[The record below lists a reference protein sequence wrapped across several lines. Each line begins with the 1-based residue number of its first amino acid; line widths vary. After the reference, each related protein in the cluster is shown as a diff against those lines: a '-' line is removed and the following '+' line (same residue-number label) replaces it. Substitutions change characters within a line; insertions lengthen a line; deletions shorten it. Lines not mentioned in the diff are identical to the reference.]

1 MSPMLL
7 YLRAII
13 HPGRDTLLFAL
24 RTVLAGLLTLYL
36 AFLLYL
42 DQPKWATM
50 TVVIISTPL
59 AGMTLQK
66 SFAQVIGTTIG
77 AMVAVAIM
85 ALFPQAPLPFIVTL
99 ALWLAICTAG
109 GTLMRFTYSHAFV
122 LSGFTAVID
131 ALLAQPAPESTY
143 TLAITRVT
151 ETLLGVACVTLVSLF
166 FARPQSVARG
176 YFAKVDQLIR
186 LIAVHAAAVIR
197 GEEREE
203 DFQQRQK
210 QLLSEIAALEMLRRH
225 LYFDAPRLRGA
236 DELVQQLANQLVL
249 MTSRLAILRRQRKLI
264 EARLSGPLPESV
276 RRLREDEL
284 ACLAELAE
292 FGRDLPSPTRK
303 RITQLRQRFDS
314 AARQAEELA
323 DGLPTSLRSLAWALR
338 FEQARLMQQLDEM
351 IELSE
356 AIQDGRPGSSSYPQ
370 SQAQALHLDFHLAA
384 MNATRAFVALCC
396 AGWIWIETAWDGARA
411 GMILIGILCSLLATF
426 PRPLMA
432 SLAYMRGL
440 AMALVAAALLQFLLL
455 PSVGDFEMLALFLTP
470 LLYVI
475 AVGLANPQTAGIG
488 IGLGLST
495 FLLVGPQN
503 QGAWINT
510 SLQWFEFAGGY
521 VSAGVLAL
529 LVYAWVF
536 PFDADA
542 RLRRQS
548 RRTRAEVRSVLLSKP
563 SEARRFLFESRLVD
577 RLAIMLGLLPAARDS
592 QSAERFQCS
601 LASMTLGVVLHQLRR
616 ESLNANG
623 LPQALRARLSL
634 LLDELA
640 ACLDQPPAAPLHRVL
655 PAMRELGNELD
666 ELQNHG
672 NYPSGGALRPLFV
685 SGVALLVAADLL
697 ERFRDLYGESTAF
710 HDDHGEPALHAR

>member
-24 RTVLAGLLTLYL
+24 RTVVAGLLTLYL
-36 AFLLYL
+36 AFLLDL

-109 GTLMRFTYSHAFV
+109 GTLMRFTHSHAFV
-122 LSGFTAVID
+122 LSGFTAVIV

-197 GEEREE
+197 GEEPEE

-210 QLLSEIAALEMLRRH
+210 QLLGEIAALEMLRRH

-236 DELVQQLANQLVL
+236 NELVQQLANQLVL

-264 EARLSGPLPESV
+264 EARLTGPLPESV

-284 ACLAELAE
+284 ACLEELAE
-292 FGRDLPSPTRK
+292 FGRSLPNTTRR
-303 RITQLRQRFDS
+303 RITQLRQRFDA

-323 DGLPTSLRSLAWALR
+323 DGLPASLRSLAWALR

-356 AIQDGRPGSSSYPQ
+356 AIQEGRPGSSTYRQ

-396 AGWIWIETAWDGARA
+396 AGWIWVETAWDA
-411 GMILIGILCSLLATF
+411 
-426 PRPLMA
+426 
-432 SLAYMRGL
+432 
-440 AMALVAAALLQFLLL
+440 
-455 PSVGDFEMLALFLTP
+455 
-470 LLYVI
+470 
-475 AVGLANPQTAGIG
+475 
-488 IGLGLST
+488 
-495 FLLVGPQN
+495 
-503 QGAWINT
+503 
-510 SLQWFEFAGGY
+510 
-521 VSAGVLAL
+521 
-529 LVYAWVF
+529 
-536 PFDADA
+536 
-542 RLRRQS
+542 
-548 RRTRAEVRSVLLSKP
+548 
-563 SEARRFLFESRLVD
+563 
-577 RLAIMLGLLPAARDS
+577 PAP
-592 QSAERFQCS
+592 
-601 LASMTLGVVLHQLRR
+601 G
-616 ESLNANG
+616 
-623 LPQALRARLSL
+623 
-634 LLDELA
+634 
-640 ACLDQPPAAPLHRVL
+640 
-655 PAMRELGNELD
+655 
-666 ELQNHG
+666 
-672 NYPSGGALRPLFV
+672 
-685 SGVALLVAADLL
+685 
-697 ERFRDLYGESTAF
+697 
-710 HDDHGEPALHAR
+710 

>member
-1 MSPMLL
+1 MPSLLL
-7 YLRAII
+7 YLRAVI

-36 AFLLYL
+36 AFLLDL
-42 DQPKWATM
+42 EQPKWATM

-66 SFAQVIGTTIG
+66 SFAQVIGTTVG
-77 AMVAVAIM
+77 AFVAVAVM

-109 GTLMRFTYSHAFV
+109 GTLMRFTHAHAFV
-122 LSGFTAVID
+122 LSGFTAVIV
-131 ALLAQPAPESTY
+131 ALLAQPEPESTY
-143 TLAITRVT
+143 TLAIIRVT

-197 GEEREE
+197 GEESED
-203 DFQQRQK
+203 DFQRRQM
-210 QLLSEIAALEMLRRH
+210 QLLGEISALEMLRRH

-236 DELVQQLANQLVL
+236 DELVQLLANQMVL

-264 EARLSGPLPESV
+264 EARLTGPIPRSV
-276 RRLREDEL
+276 QRLREDEL
-284 ACLAELAE
+284 ACLEELAE
-292 FGRDLPSPTRK
+292 FGRALPATARK
-303 RITQLRQRFDS
+303 RITRLRQRFDA

-338 FEQARLMQQLDEM
+338 VEQARLMQQLDEM
-351 IELSE
+351 IELSD
-356 AIQDGRPGSSSYPQ
+356 AIQDGRSGNCSFQQ
-370 SQAQALHLDFHLAA
+370 SQAHALHLDFHLAA
-384 MNATRAFVALCC
+384 MNATRAFIALCC

-411 GMILIGILCSLLATF
+411 GMILVGILCSMLATF
-426 PRPLMA
+426 PRPLLA
-432 SLAYMRGL
+432 SQAYLRGL
-440 AMALVAAALLQFLLL
+440 ALALVAAALLQFLLL
-455 PSVGDFEMLALFLTP
+455 PGVSDFEMLALYLTP

-475 AVGLANPQTAGIG
+475 AVGLSNPQTAGIG

-503 QGAWINT
+503 QGSWTNT
-510 SLQWFEFAGGY
+510 ALQWFEFAGGY
-521 VSAGVLAL
+521 ICAGVLAL

-563 SEARRFLFESRLVD
+563 SEARRFLFESRMVD
-577 RLAIMLGLLPAARDS
+577 RLAIMLGLLPAAQDS

-616 ESLNANG
+616 ESLNSEG
-623 LPQALRARLSL
+623 LPDALRARLSL
-634 LLDELA
+634 VLDELA
-640 ACLDQPPAAPLHRVL
+640 ACLDQPPAARLERVL
-655 PAMRELGNELD
+655 SAMRELGSELD
-666 ELQNHG
+666 ELQGHG
-672 NYPSGGALRPLFV
+672 SQVAGEAMRPVFV

-697 ERFRDLYGESTAF
+697 ERFRDLFSEPRQV
-710 HDDHGEPALHAR
+710 DDSPRGQALHAR

>member
-1 MSPMLL
+1 MPSLLL
-7 YLRAII
+7 YLRTVI

-36 AFLLYL
+36 AFLLDL
-42 DQPKWATM
+42 EQPKWATM

-66 SFAQVIGTTIG
+66 SFSQVVGTTIG
-77 AMVAVAIM
+77 AIVAVAIM

-99 ALWLAICTAG
+99 AAWLAICTAG
-109 GTLMRFTYSHAFV
+109 GTLLRFTHSHAFV
-122 LSGFTAVID
+122 LSGFTAVIV
-131 ALLAQPAPESTY
+131 ALLAQPAPDSTY

-197 GEEREE
+197 GEEAEE
-203 DFQQRQK
+203 DFQQRQI
-210 QLLSEIAALEMLRRH
+210 QLLGEISALEMLRRH

-236 DELVQQLANQLVL
+236 DELVQLLANQLVL

-264 EARLSGPLPESV
+264 QARLTGPIPESV
-276 RRLREDEL
+276 QRLREDEL
-284 ACLAELAE
+284 ACLEELAE
-292 FGRDLPSPTRK
+292 YGRALPTPVRK
-303 RITQLRQRFDS
+303 RITRLRQRFDA

-338 FEQARLMQQLDEM
+338 IEQARLMQQLDEM
-351 IELSE
+351 IELSD
-356 AIQDGRPGSSSYPQ
+356 AIQDGRPGNRISHR
-370 SQAQALHLDFHLAA
+370 SQAHSLHLDFHLAA
-384 MNATRAFVALCC
+384 MNASRAFIALCC
-396 AGWIWIETAWDGARA
+396 AGWIWVETAWDGARA
-411 GMILIGILCSLLATF
+411 GMILVGILCSMLATF
-426 PRPLMA
+426 PRPLLA
-432 SLAYMRGL
+432 SQAYLRGL
-440 AMALVAAALLQFLLL
+440 ALALVAAALLQFLLL

-521 VSAGVLAL
+521 VCAGVLAL

-548 RRTRAEVRSVLLSKP
+548 RRTRAEVRAVLLSKP
-563 SEARRFLFESRLVD
+563 SESRRFLFESRMVD

-592 QSAERFQCS
+592 QSGERFQCS

-616 ESLNANG
+616 ESLNPDG
-623 LPQALRARLSL
+623 LPEALRERLSL
-634 LLDELA
+634 VLDELA
-640 ACLDQPPAAPLHRVL
+640 ACLDQPPAAPLQRVL
-655 PAMRELGNELD
+655 QAMRELGAELD
-666 ELQNHG
+666 ELQGQDSH
-672 NYPSGGALRPLFV
+672 SGGEAMRPLFV
-685 SGVALLVAADLL
+685 SGVALLVAAALL
-697 ERFRDLYGESTAF
+697 ERFRDLYSEAARF
-710 HDDHGEPALHAR
+710 HDDHGEQPLHAR